1 MVKLTSFTTGALTAV
16 GLLVDTVASAG
27 GDKGVPTLEDKWGTD
42 WPFSGV
48 NTFAHLPT
56 DKCLIHPD
64 TEFDI
69 ALIGIPFDT
78 AVSYRPGARFGP
90 RAIRAASAR
99 QSSLRGF
106 NARAGINPYQDWA
119 KVIDCDDIP
128 VTPVDNKLALRQIT
142 EGYNELLSRPIH
154 YKKDGKPN
162 LPPRLITLG
171 GDHSIVLGALR
182 SLHKVYGPI
191 TVIHFDAHLDTWLP
205 SKYPSS
211 WESDPG
217 AGDFTHG
224 TMFWMASQEGL
235 LSNDTCLHAGLRTR
249 LSGKDWGDYE
259 EDTKQGFA
267 RIASDDIM
275 EKGVKGIVAEILER
289 VPTTV
294 PVYISVD
301 IDVIDPGMAPGT
313 GTPEAGGWQ
322 TRELIQIIRGLES
335 LNLVGAD
342 VVEVS
347 PAFDHAEIT
356 ALAGAQVAYELI
368 TNMVIKGT
376 PVDVLPVSAPV
387 HNDL

>member
-1 MVKLTSFTTGALTAV
+1 MKFHSLTLL
-16 GLLVDTVASAG
+16 GLLPLVAA
-27 GDKGVPTLEDKWGTD
+27 KIEPTLEEKWGTE
-42 WPFSGV
+42 WPFSGI

-56 DKCLIHPD
+56 DKCLLHAD
-64 TEFDI
+64 TDFDI
-69 ALIGIPFDT
+69 AVIGIPFDT
-78 AVSYRPGARFGP
+78 AVSYRSGARFGP

-142 EGYNELLSRPIH
+142 EGYAELLKRPIH
-154 YKKDGKPN
+154 NTKNGKG
-162 LPPRLITLG
+162 LPPRLVTLG

-182 SLHKVYGPI
+182 SLHQYYGPI

-205 SKYPSS
+205 SKYPST
-211 WESDPG
+211 WETQPG
-217 AGDFTHG
+217 DGDFTHG

-235 LSNDTCLHAGLRTR
+235 LSNDTCIHAGLRTR

-267 RIASDDIM
+267 RISSDDIM
-275 EKGVKGIVAEILER
+275 DKGVKGIVDEILQR
-289 VPTTV
+289 VPVNV
-294 PVYISVD
+294 PAYISVD

-322 TRELIQIIRGLES
+322 TRELIQVIRGLSS

-356 ALAGAQVAYELI
+356 ALAAAQIAYELI

-376 PVDVLPVSAPV
+376 PHEVFPGKLINQKDHVDL
-387 HNDL
+387 